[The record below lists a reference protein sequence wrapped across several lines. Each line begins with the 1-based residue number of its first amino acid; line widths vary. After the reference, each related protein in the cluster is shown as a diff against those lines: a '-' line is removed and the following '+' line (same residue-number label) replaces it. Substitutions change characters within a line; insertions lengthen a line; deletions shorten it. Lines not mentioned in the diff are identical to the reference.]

1 MQARQF
7 YSTLQRAMKSNPV
20 ARRASVW
27 TVAKDP
33 EGAEIVLPSGSYLWR
48 QLCLAW
54 VTFDFRKDGAFEG
67 VTGDYDGGFRLT
79 ILPDAV
85 MLNPLV
91 LPQMGQ
97 AFFVRRF
104 PSFIGDP
111 TPEIILAMTK
121 AGGDAMG
128 LLQTFDASEP
138 EPKDVDPAI
147 WEAPAVPLD
156 L

>member
-20 ARRASVW
+20 ARRAGVW

-33 EGAEIVLPSGSYLWR
+33 EGVEIVLPSGAYLWR
-48 QLCLAW
+48 QLCFAW
-54 VTFDFRKDGAFEG
+54 VTFDFKKDALYEG
-67 VTGDYDGGFRLT
+67 VTGDFEGMFRLS

-85 MLNPLV
+85 MLAPLV
-91 LPQMGQ
+91 IPPLGQ
-97 AFFVRRF
+97 AFYVRRF

-128 LLQTFDASEP
+128 LIQSFDCREP
-138 EPKDVDPAI
+138 EPADVDPAI
-147 WEAPAVPLD
+147 WEARP
-156 L
+156 

>member
-1 MQARQF
+1 MMQARQF
-7 YSTLQRAMKSNPV
+7 YSTLQRAMKSDPV

-27 TVAKDP
+27 TLATDS
-33 EGAEIVLPSGSYLWR
+33 EGRGIVLPSGSFLFQ

-54 VTFDFRKDGAFEG
+54 VTFDFRKDGQFEG
-67 VTGDYDGGFRLT
+67 ITGDFDGAFRLT

-91 LPQMGQ
+91 LPHLGQ
-97 AFFVRRF
+97 AFYVKRF

-111 TPEIILAMTK
+111 TPEIIFAMTK

-128 LLQTFDASEP
+128 LLQTFDAREP
-138 EPKDVDPAI
+138 DPTDVDPAI
-147 WEAPAVPLD
+147 WEAVP
-156 L
+156 